1 MLKILIASFLIV
13 SSLFADTKMKKFS
26 DSFNDKVK
34 LVKETDEG
42 IKLHF
47 ETHAAVYKVNKTHPK
62 FEQLKKLLEKSK
74 NENKKVKIE
83 ASVPSMEITNVHE
96 K

>member
-1 MLKILIASFLIV
+1 MLKILIASFLIA
-13 SSLFADTKMKKFS
+13 SSVFADTKMKKIS

-34 LVKETDEG
+34 MVKETDEG

-47 ETHAAVYKVNKTHPK
+47 ETHAAVYKVNKTNPK

-74 NENKKVKIE
+74 NENKEVKVEVSIP
-83 ASVPSMEITNVHE
+83 AMEITSAHN
-96 K
+96 